1 MVKLAIIMI
10 IHPGEVIVL
19 LLLMPLDNIDIAI
32 FIIDEILSQKLTIFV
47 DIMAV
52 CLIVL
57 CSQQMISLIPMLIH
71 ELTSVIDMF
80 LDSLQI
86 GVFAVVL
93 VVMALQSN
101 HCGLIDV
108 HCILTLSNGIWNI
121 YF

>member
-1 MVKLAIIMI
+1 MI